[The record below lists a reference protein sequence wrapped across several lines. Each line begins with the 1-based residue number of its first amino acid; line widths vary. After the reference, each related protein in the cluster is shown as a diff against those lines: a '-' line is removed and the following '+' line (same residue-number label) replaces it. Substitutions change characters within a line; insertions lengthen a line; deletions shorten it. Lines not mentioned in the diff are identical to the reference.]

1 MTYFKPALLSL
12 ALLSSNAFAA
22 DCTAPDMPTVPDGGS
37 STMEQ
42 MLEGQKSVKAY
53 QAANL
58 EYMNCLEPLI
68 SEAETTAQGE
78 SATDADKAKAKAL
91 NDAYNAA
98 VSQEEELAGKFNTAI
113 RAYKAANPG

>member
-1 MTYFKPALLSL
+1 MNTIKLLIAGLAMSSASAL
-12 ALLSSNAFAA
+12 AQ
-22 DCTAPDMPTVPDGGS
+22 DCTAPELPTLPDGAS
-37 STMEQ
+37 ASYEDMIA
-42 MLEGQKSVKAY
+42 GQGAVKEF

-58 EYMNCLEPLI
+58 EYMNCLEPMI

-78 SATDADKAKAKAL
+78 SATDADKAKAKEL